1 MSKPIHYVATFV
13 AGEGGALDDR
23 VLSAAL
29 IDAGVADAG
38 RDWLAPGLAADVFLS
53 SERRDL
59 DDLRQRL
66 HATAAQAFL
75 DVIVQPAEGRR
86 KKLLVADMDSTMI
99 GQECVDELADLVGLR
114 AHVAA
119 ITERAMRGEVA
130 FEDALKERVGLLA
143 GVRLDEIER
152 LLSRI
157 TLTPG
162 ARMLVQTMR
171 AQGAH
176 TALVSGGFTQFTGPV
191 AARLGF
197 HEMRANRLEIADG
210 RLTGAV
216 RAPVLGRAAKRAALE
231 ELREAYGLSR
241 EETLAVGDGANDL
254 DMLGEAGLG
263 VAYRAKPK
271 VAAAAHARVDFADL
285 TALLYAQG
293 YRREEFVEQAL
304 SPHAGRG

>member
-13 AGEGGALDDR
+13 AGQGGALDDR

-38 RDWLAPGLAADVFLS
+38 RDWLEPGLAADVFLS
-53 SERRDL
+53 SRSGDL
-59 DDLRQRL
+59 DDLRQQL
-66 HATAAQAFL
+66 HPTAARAFL

-143 GVRLDEIER
+143 GVRLDAIEK

-176 TALVSGGFTQFTGPV
+176 TALVSGGFTQFTEPV
-191 AARLGF
+191 AALIGF
-197 HEMRANRLEIADG
+197 HETRANQLEIAEG
-210 RLTGAV
+210 KLTGAV

-231 ELREAYGLSR
+231 ALRAAHGLSPQ
-241 EETLAVGDGANDL
+241 ETLAVGDGANDL
-254 DMLGEAGLG
+254 DMLREAGLG

-293 YRREEFVEQAL
+293 YKREEFV
-304 SPHAGRG
+304 G